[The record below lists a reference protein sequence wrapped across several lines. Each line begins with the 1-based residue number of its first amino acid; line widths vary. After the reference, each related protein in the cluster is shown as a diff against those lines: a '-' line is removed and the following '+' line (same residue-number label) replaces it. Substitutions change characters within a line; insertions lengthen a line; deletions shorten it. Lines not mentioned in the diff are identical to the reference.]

1 MNRTEINEL
10 GEFGIIDKIKSN
22 FKKKKSS
29 TVLATHENQI
39 VQFLLEHTNSFQSWP
54 ELRTKTNNTL
64 ISNGNS
70 LKIGCADWL
79 DPTATNSRQQ

>member
-29 TVLATHENQI
+29 GKVAKLFMWSKVKRSTNTHG
-39 VQFLLEHTNSFQSWP
+39 VAPRRPVTDRVAPS
-54 ELRTKTNNTL
+54 RTSGRRWT
-64 ISNGNS
+64 GE
-70 LKIGCADWL
+70 
-79 DPTATNSRQQ
+79 Q